1 MGSFGRVVLGLS
13 TAGISEAV
21 RKKDKPDENP
31 AAQAP
36 GTPAADPAA
45 VNDPNDPEKQRRIGR
60 AALITTSSRGVL
72 GNATTSNKKL
82 SV

>member
-21 RKKDKPDENP
+21 RKDKPKENSADP
-31 AAQAP
+31 TQAP
-36 GTPAADPAA
+36 TAPAADPNA
-45 VNDPNDPEKQRRIGR
+45 VDPTDPEKQKRTGR
-60 AALITTSSRGVL
+60 AALISSSSRGVL
-72 GNATTSNKKL
+72 GNASTSNKKL